1 MHTVIILNKQ
11 SSDLLKDFRFLY
23 KPFVDEGTI
32 SFCDWNE
39 AGTDLK
45 SAVPDIYKCIK
56 GKPDWRAIVL
66 NTDSMAVH
74 TSGPVADEKN
84 PFDFPGETVNDT
96 EIPRESNV
104 PMIRLSHMLCG
115 YPAATVKNFEK
126 GFEYYDEKTL
136 KRVRVRESELT
147 EDEVYQLSRRY
158 RDRLKPIYLDVP
170 VSEEVKKAQDEL
182 NEKYGFSDNRPQE
195 LIFIATRKHKK
206 DEEHIY
212 ESWKT
217 QFEMESSNFS
227 SRNKY
232 PNNCRFIC
240 SSITNVVEDEFQNLF
255 ELTRLFA
262 TRGTQQGFINVIS
275 ENYLLRD
282 YMLGNAQ
289 TFISDPKAIPT
300 IVADYAR
307 TERNTILKLIMRM
320 AEEQVCED
328 EIVDALMVSG
338 IKFEDPLAALKNL
351 IYKHCFIKEINI
363 RIYFREQLMEDA
375 LHTEVK
381 KYYAIEEETEIA
393 EYAKK
398 LQNAYYIAE
407 DEQGDKYYIGAKLYG
422 HVFQALIPGQFLTY
436 DGKYYEVQAITPQNG
451 VVVRRAADHI
461 TDRVYYRQLRHIR
474 INDWK
479 DDENI
484 GGQKS
489 VEGISI
495 YKGYCE
501 IDIETAGYLEMTS
514 YENLNA
520 AKEVRVSGIP
530 VRSYRNKL
538 VMKLNLP
545 DVSERVRYTLCL
557 LLNEIFR
564 TIYPDAY
571 PYICAV
577 TLVDTNHAPEK
588 LKGAM
593 YTLSGKVDGSAI
605 YIVED
610 SEIDLGLI
618 ASVERNLKRY
628 FEIITEVL
636 MWHEQKMAENPKKES
651 KPEDYETP
659 FTPEAGKE
667 EEAAKKAREK
677 AEKENKRFLGKIK
690 RKLRKFWEKIT
701 AGFKKKPKDEPV
713 EETPTEETPTEETP
727 EEGISEDSPTEET
740 TSTEK
745 KPSGEEKTSIKEEPS
760 TGEELPS
767 EETTSTDERNTET
780 GTENVMKNVMYS
792 AEAEMDI
799 EGEDEQLVEQKTT
812 KKTEYQKSCF
822 LKYGYEEIDPYFDF
836 GGTIKY
842 LTKYGY
848 DRNPLQQVRDGVK
861 AAEADNAKY
870 DPHKEGSHFCD
881 FCGVELAGG
890 EYELLKDGRERCNH
904 CSSTALRTGEEFKE
918 VYKMVVRNMEIFF
931 GIKLNVAIKVRM
943 TDAKTI
949 AKHFGDEFVATPGFD
964 GRVLGF
970 AQKDSSGYSL
980 YIENG
985 SPKLAAMATIA
996 HELTHI
1002 WQYQNWDEKMI
1013 LSKYGKQYRLEIY
1026 EGMAKWAEIQYL
1038 LYLNEISYAKRQEIV
1053 TRLRDDEY
1061 GRGFIQYAKKYP
1073 LAYRH
1078 EKNATP
1084 FGRIPPL

>member
-1 MHTVIILNKQ
+1 M
-11 SSDLLKDFRFLY
+11 
-23 KPFVDEGTI
+23 
-32 SFCDWNE
+32 
-39 AGTDLK
+39 
-45 SAVPDIYKCIK
+45 
-56 GKPDWRAIVL
+56 
-66 NTDSMAVH
+66 
-74 TSGPVADEKN
+74 
-84 PFDFPGETVNDT
+84 
-96 EIPRESNV
+96 
-104 PMIRLSHMLCG
+104 
-115 YPAATVKNFEK
+115 
-126 GFEYYDEKTL
+126 
-136 KRVRVRESELT
+136 
-147 EDEVYQLSRRY
+147 
-158 RDRLKPIYLDVP
+158 
-170 VSEEVKKAQDEL
+170 
-182 NEKYGFSDNRPQE
+182 
-195 LIFIATRKHKK
+195 
-206 DEEHIY
+206 
-212 ESWKT
+212 
-217 QFEMESSNFS
+217 
-227 SRNKY
+227 
-232 PNNCRFIC
+232 
-240 SSITNVVEDEFQNLF
+240 F

-320 AEEQVCED
+320 AEEQVSED

-514 YENLNA
+514 YENLNT

-636 MWHEQKMAENPKKES
+636 MWHEQKMAENPEKES

-677 AEKENKRFLGKIK
+677 AEKENKRFHGKIK
-690 RKLRKFWEKIT
+690 RKLREFWEKIT

-727 EEGISEDSPTEET
+727 IEETPEEGISEDSPT
-740 TSTEK
+740 
-745 KPSGEEKTSIKEEPS
+745 
-760 TGEELPS
+760 

-949 AKHFGDEFVATPGFD
+949 AKHFGEEFVATPGFD

>member
-1 MHTVIILNKQ
+1 MKKERKVIDAHLHIFGHCEFGDRLAHGIGDEPTQEYLTEKYYGRLGIEKGIVMGNGPLEEQGKNLGEYFYY
-11 SSDLLKDFRFLY
+11 SAGLDEKDSWLKLEEIESHLQRKRCVGVKLY
-23 KPFVDEGTI
+23 PGYYELYPND
-32 SFCDWNE
+32 
-39 AGTDLK
+39 K
-45 SAVPDIYKCIK
+45 SLYPIYKMTEEY
-56 GKPDWRAIVL
+56 GKVL
-66 NTDSMAVH
+66 SVH
-74 TSGPVADEKN
+74 TGMVAGNGGHLKCCRPIHLDDIATDFPGLKIVMCHFGNPFLQEAAAVLEKN
-84 PFDFPGETVNDT
+84 PNMYADLSGLIEGAFETETFIKDQSGYLEILKSWMHYVSDYGKFIYGTDWPAVN
-96 EIPRESNV
+96 
-104 PMIRLSHMLCG
+104 C
-115 YPAATVKNFEK
+115 
-126 GFEYYDEKTL
+126 FEY
-136 KRVRVRESELT
+136 RE
-147 EDEVYQLSRRY
+147 
-158 RDRLKPIYLDVP
+158 
-170 VSEEVKKAQDEL
+170 
-182 NEKYGFSDNRPQE
+182 
-195 LIFIATRKHKK
+195 
-206 DEEHIY
+206 
-212 ESWKT
+212 
-217 QFEMESSNFS
+217 
-227 SRNKY
+227 
-232 PNNCRFIC
+232 
-240 SSITNVVEDEFQNLF
+240 LF

-320 AEEQVCED
+320 AEEQVSED

-351 IYKHCFIKEINI
+351 IYKHCFIKKINI

-636 MWHEQKMAENPKKES
+636 MWHEQKMAENPEKES

-727 EEGISEDSPTEET
+727 IEETPEEGISEDSPT
-740 TSTEK
+740 
-745 KPSGEEKTSIKEEPS
+745 
-760 TGEELPS
+760 